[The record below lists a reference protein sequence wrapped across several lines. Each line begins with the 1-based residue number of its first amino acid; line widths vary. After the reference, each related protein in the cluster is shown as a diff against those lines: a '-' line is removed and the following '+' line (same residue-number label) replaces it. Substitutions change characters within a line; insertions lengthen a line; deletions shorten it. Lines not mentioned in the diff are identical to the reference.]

1 MKVVACSLPALVKE
15 ILRQG
20 HSLRCRT
27 LGRSMLPLIR
37 SGNIILVE
45 PVKVQDLCVGDV
57 VVYHGYAEFL
67 VAHRLIRKSL
77 VQGRIVLIT
86 KGDTFPGSA
95 VEEVE
100 PEQVLGR
107 VVAVEWGKGLKIRL
121 SSTPGRLLG
130 ILFARIFLPGLWVSG
145 LIQVKHGLTSKLNP
159 KSWRHGLIPE

>member
-1 MKVVACSLPALVKE
+1 VKLAAGSFPALIKD
-15 ILRQG
+15 ILQQD

-27 LGRSMLPLIR
+27 LGSCMLPLIR
-37 SGNIILVE
+37 SGNIIQVE
-45 PVKVQDLCVGDV
+45 PVKVQDLRVGDV
-57 VVYHGYAEFL
+57 VVHHDSADAL

-86 KGDTFPGSA
+86 RGDAFPGSA
-95 VEEVE
+95 AEEVE

-107 VVAVEWGKGLKIRL
+107 VVEVEWGKGLKIRL

-130 ILFARIFLPGLWVSG
+130 ILFARIFPPGLWVSG

-159 KSWRHGLIPE
+159 KSWRNGSIPE